1 MSFAFP
7 LRSLLT
13 VWLECNTYL
22 LLASR
27 PVFSPIQS
35 EELCC
40 DFRTFRIFAGWKQVV
55 IGAACLA
62 FGARM

>member
-40 DFRTFRIFAGWKQVV
+40 DFRIFAGWEQVV
-55 IGAACLA
+55 IGASCIA